1 MLRKLKELFG
11 SGSLLDTA
19 YETTL
24 TMLEFDH
31 EMFRDSRNSLRES
44 DTAELPYDFKHAD
57 RRINKFEREVRRQV
71 LTHLA
76 VVPQAALVSGLVLVT
91 VVIDVE
97 RIGDY
102 TKNIADLALQ
112 RPGRLRGGEFEERLS
127 GIEAVIAEQFP
138 AVIELMRQRNSEK
151 AREILL
157 SEYSIAKQSES
168 IVTDLIA
175 RESVGSAPEDM
186 LRLALYARYLKRINA
201 HLTNIASSV
210 VNPFPRIGFRE
221 KVNKQS

>member
-1 MLRKLKELFG
+1 MLRKLKDLFG

-31 EMFRDSRNSLRES
+31 EMFRDSRKSLRES
-44 DTAELPYDFKHAD
+44 DSAELPYDFKQAD

-71 LTHLA
+71 VAHLA
-76 VVPQAALVSGLVLVT
+76 VAPQADLVGGLVLVT

-112 RPGRLRGGEFEERLS
+112 KAARLDGREFEERLS
-127 GIEAVIAEQFP
+127 GIEDVIAKQFP
-138 AVIELMRQRNSEK
+138 AVIEVMRERNSEM
-151 AREILL
+151 ARDILRD
-157 SEYSIAKQSES
+157 EYSVAKQSEA

-175 RESVGSAPEDM
+175 RESVGTAPEDM
-186 LRLALYARYLKRINA
+186 LRLALYSRHLKRINA

-221 KVNKQS
+221 KVKKK